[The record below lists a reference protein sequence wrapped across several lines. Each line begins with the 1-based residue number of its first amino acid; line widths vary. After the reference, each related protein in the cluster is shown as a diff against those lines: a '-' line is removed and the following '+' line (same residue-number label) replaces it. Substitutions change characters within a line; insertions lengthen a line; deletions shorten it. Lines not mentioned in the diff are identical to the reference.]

1 VKRSYEVFITEY
13 LRTFNKTEAAK
24 AAGYSEK
31 TAGQQGYRLFN
42 DAQIKAEI
50 DRRYQEMIGPKEKIV
65 HDVLTT
71 LTDILATG
79 EKDSDRVAAAKV
91 LAQHAGMLT
100 DKVELSGKD
109 GEAIVFQVVKSGDKD
124 GKDID

>member
-1 VKRSYEVFITEY
+1 MNKRQELFVTEY
-13 LRTFNKTEAAK
+13 LVDFNATQAAK
-24 AAGYSEK
+24 RAGYSEK
-31 TAGQQGYRLFN
+31 TAYAKGHELLKN
-42 DAQIKAEI
+42 VEVKTAV
-50 DRRYQEMIGPKEKIV
+50 DRKYQEMIGPREKIV
-65 HDVLTT
+65 RDVLTT
-71 LTDILATG
+71 LDEIRERG

-124 GKDID
+124 GND

>member
-1 VKRSYEVFITEY
+1 MNKRQELFVTEY
-13 LRTFNKTEAAK
+13 LVDFNATQAAK
-24 AAGYSEK
+24 RAGYSEK
-31 TAGQQGYRLFN
+31 TAYAKGHELLKN
-42 DAQIKAEI
+42 VEVKAAV
-50 DRRYQEMIGPKEKIV
+50 DRKYQEMIGPREKIV
-65 HDVLTT
+65 RDVLTT
-71 LTDILATG
+71 LSEIRERG
-79 EKDSDRVAAAKV
+79 EKDSDRVAASKV